1 MSNQKQIIMTKVAKL
16 VCVSLMTRVVV
27 DEDATEEQ
35 IIDAAKHR
43 FIDKLNTEID
53 ENIESIED
61 DEECPYDPDLDID
74 LLNELYG

>member
-1 MSNQKQIIMTKVAKL
+1 MGKVAKL
-16 VCVSLMTRVVV
+16 VYVSLATRVVV

-53 ENIESIED
+53 EHIESIED
-61 DEECPYDPDLDID
+61 DVECPYDPDLDID
-74 LLNELYG
+74 L